1 MSFRILGTGS
11 FLPQKVLT
19 NDDLSHMVE
28 TSDEWITKRVGV
40 KERRVCT
47 TETNTDMGVAAA
59 LAALK
64 EETPL
69 QRTGTPEEVA
79 QAVLCLAEQ
88 EFITGQVLGV
98 NGGFVI

>member
-40 KERRVCT
+40 
-47 TETNTDMGVAAA
+47 
-59 LAALK
+59 
-64 EETPL
+64 
-69 QRTGTPEEVA
+69 
-79 QAVLCLAEQ
+79 
-88 EFITGQVLGV
+88 
-98 NGGFVI
+98 